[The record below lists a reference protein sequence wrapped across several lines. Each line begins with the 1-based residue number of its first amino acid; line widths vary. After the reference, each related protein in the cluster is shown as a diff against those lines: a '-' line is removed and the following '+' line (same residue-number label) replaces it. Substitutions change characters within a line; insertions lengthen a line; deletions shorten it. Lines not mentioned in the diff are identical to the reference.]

1 MQEKIKANLLSTL
14 PSYQRKIAVW
24 YLLCLRFYLNALEK
38 RSLEIR
44 SMSVKL
50 ALALRGLTMPIN
62 SLLFDRG
69 LALQQLILDEYNINK
84 SFILS
89 VVQVSHL

>member
-1 MQEKIKANLLSTL
+1 
-14 PSYQRKIAVW
+14 
-24 YLLCLRFYLNALEK
+24 
-38 RSLEIR
+38 
-44 SMSVKL
+44 MSVKF

-84 SFILS
+84 SFS
-89 VVQVSHL
+89 FKCCSS